1 MSCLHLVSIIKF
13 GEENEVI
20 IIKQCENIMEKLQ
33 KERRRQILAAQ
44 RIKIISLKFIKNNII
59 LPIILY
65 MYRYIADKTDV

>member
-1 MSCLHLVSIIKF
+1 
-13 GEENEVI
+13 
-20 IIKQCENIMEKLQ
+20 MEKLQ